1 MNMSFIGCN
10 LEELTLDQVIA
21 MKEVTDRT
29 LKKLET
35 REMVLKQNLEKEYL
49 QYWAKIL
56 TQNFKYK
63 NQYINY
69 ICTCPPKDF
78 EIMYGTYKYAGVDL
92 RVVTCPFLNKKYY
105 IVSDS
110 SWIYHGK
117 KCGGWAE
124 QGLGLSI
131 YYDSDM
137 VEYTLQSISRNELYN
152 YISSYSSFSS
162 HCLDIQ
168 SIEKFH
174 PFISYGHIF
183 EN

>member
-69 ICTCPPKDF
+69 ICTGPPKDF
-78 EIMYGTYKYAGVDL
+78 EKW
-92 RVVTCPFLNKKYY
+92 TCNN
-105 IVSDS
+105 S
-110 SWIYHGK
+110 
-117 KCGGWAE
+117 
-124 QGLGLSI
+124 
-131 YYDSDM
+131 
-137 VEYTLQSISRNELYN
+137 
-152 YISSYSSFSS
+152 
-162 HCLDIQ
+162 
-168 SIEKFH
+168 
-174 PFISYGHIF
+174 
-183 EN
+183 